1 MSKNIKLMKHLN
13 VVAAVI
19 IKDGKYLCMQ
29 RNASKYEYISYKY
42 EFPGGKVEHG
52 EDEVSALKRE
62 INEELEIEI
71 TILKKV
77 VTVEHTYTD
86 FSLSMHCYLCNTNSD
101 NIILKEHINYKWL
114 EKAELET
121 LDWAAADIPVLEY
134 LK

>member
-29 RNASKYEYISYKY
+29 RNASKYDYISYKY
-42 EFPGGKVEHG
+42 EFPGGKVEEN
-52 EDEVSALKRE
+52 EDEISALKRE
-62 INEELEIEI
+62 IKEELEADINIIEKI
-71 TILKKV
+71 
-77 VTVEHTYTD
+77 VTVNHTYND
-86 FSLSMHCYLCNTNSD
+86 FSLSMHCYLCNTKTD

-114 EKAELET
+114 EKAELHT